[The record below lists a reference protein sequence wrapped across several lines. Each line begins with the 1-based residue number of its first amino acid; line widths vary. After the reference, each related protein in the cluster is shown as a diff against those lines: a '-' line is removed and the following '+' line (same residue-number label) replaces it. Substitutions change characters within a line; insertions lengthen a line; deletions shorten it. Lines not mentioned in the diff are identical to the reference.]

1 MGSYGL
7 FNFYRSQYIQFP
19 DPFKLQK
26 SILGFSSFFNLEKL
40 PQPILSVFFLSTIF
54 FFIPVPVATLSYKS
68 LSWFGYA
75 LFIHLFL
82 LCVCVDLFSILFL
95 WILPSISLPKHL
107 CAPSSASSNKQ
118 WSFTNILSVKTA
130 AENNSVL
137 LLIDILLSMVFFLFL
152 LLKMLLIPNL
162 TDLPFAMN
170 SYMKCSIQSKTKEII
185 KFSCHINGKHKPYL
199 KGTRQNLHSKKGS
212 FFFSK

>member
-7 FNFYRSQYIQFP
+7 FKFYRSQYIQFP

-26 SILGFSSFFNLEKL
+26 SILGFSSFFNLEKP
-40 PQPILSVFFLSTIF
+40 PQPILSVFFSFYPFFLFLSLLQPCPINLRVDLVMHF
-54 FFIPVPVATLSYKS
+54 
-68 LSWFGYA
+68 
-75 LFIHLFL
+75 LFIYFSL
-82 LCVCVDLFSILFL
+82 CVDLFSILFL
-95 WILPSISLPKHL
+95 WILPSVSLPKHL

-118 WSFTNILSVKTA
+118 WSFTNILSVKTV

-152 LLKMLLIPNL
+152 VLKMLLIPNR

-170 SYMKCSIQSKTKEII
+170 SYMKCFIQSKTKEII
-185 KFSCHINGKHKPYL
+185 KFFCHINGKHKPYL
-199 KGTRQNLHSKKGS
+199 KGKRQNLHSKKGN
-212 FFFSK
+212 FFFFFF